1 MESNVDESAPRRPN
15 RFLVDL
21 AEAMRSAAE
30 TAKLAS
36 IERSRAEAKTY
47 VEALSSNTADEVA
60 AMKQAAEA
68 DVATIRERSKP
79 RIERV
84 RAEAEQRI
92 GRRRELLERQLA
104 DRGSAGELEVE
115 RVQARVVAFQEEVT
129 RFFDQLPQGADP
141 TVFAR
146 MASQMPDPPD
156 FENLASEAPAAQPVT
171 ADRDLEGKPAP
182 GTAAAR
188 APLAPG
194 AISGAGAVRGRYF
207 PEWYVEVE
215 RLLEV
220 GDVDGAVSLLL
231 DIVEGTEAESRA
243 EDVAV
248 APRAYAD
255 LAEIYRGRGNVEAEA
270 LILERFA
277 RQKRAPGPVPSKL
290 MERLASLKGS
300 PKR

>member
-47 VEALSSNTADEVA
+47 VEALGANTADEVA

-84 RAEAEQRI
+84 RAETEQRI

-115 RVQARVVAFQEEVT
+115 RVQARATAFQEEVA

-171 ADRDLEGKPAP
+171 ADRDLESKPAP

-194 AISGAGAVRGRYF
+194 TISGAGAVRGRYF

-220 GDVDGAVSLLL
+220 GDEAGAVSLLL
-231 DIVEGTEAESRA
+231 DIAEGTEAESVA

-248 APRAYAD
+248 APKAYEE
-255 LAEIYRGRGNVEAEA
+255 LAAIYRGRGNVEAEV

-290 MERLASLKGS
+290 LERLASLKGS